1 MTPFE
6 HLAVLIS
13 IVLGLG
19 LAQLL
24 TSVHRLVQARR
35 RVTFHWLPLL
45 WAGLLF
51 VTQIEWWWASFEM
64 RRDTVWNFFYFL
76 FVLLSPVS
84 LYLAAAFAL
93 PEIEPDATQ
102 RYDLRAYYYD
112 NRSWFFGVLAANP
125 ALDALRRASQGGSWR
140 DFGAW
145 SNVVAAVLLV
155 SLAVSRRPAHHAVV
169 TLFVAALFGV
179 FIVSAALQ
187 LR

>member
-1 MTPFE
+1 MTPYE

-19 LAQLL
+19 LTQLL
-24 TSVHRLVQARR
+24 MSVHRLVKARG
-35 RVTFHWLPLL
+35 RVRFYWLPLA
-45 WAGLLF
+45 WAALLF
-51 VTQIEWWWASFEM
+51 VSQIEWWWASFAL
-64 RRDTVWNFFYFL
+64 RTQTVWNFFYFL
-76 FVLLSPVS
+76 FILLSPVS

-93 PEIEPDATQ
+93 PEVEAE
-102 RYDLRAYYYD
+102 REYDLRAYYYD

-125 ALDALRRASQGGSWR
+125 ALDAVRRASQGGSWR

-155 SLAVSRRPAHHAVV
+155 SLAVSRRPAHHAAV
-169 TLFVAALFGV
+169 TVFVAGLFGF